1 MKDMTTEAIML
12 YAVMALL
19 IAIGGLFVMPAIGRL
34 MTAAVSCPEC
44 TSELVPMQPVVQQPL
59 APGHYVVTDGVLVK
73 QPEPLENHQL

>member
-1 MKDMTTEAIML
+1 MKAGNIIYATLGICLGVVVGLDALWNISPMT
-12 YAVMALL
+12 
-19 IAIGGLFVMPAIGRL
+19 
-34 MTAAVSCPEC
+34 CPEA